1 MAFSPRQAKV
11 QTGCWLLNR
20 QHGKIRDMTEHPYQ
34 PIDNLFAQLRLR
46 LLQIRE
52 SDPQAVEE
60 LKSIVSQLEDYM
72 EQLVIDSLRLR
83 TLEGKTQKVTRKKT
97 SKK

>member
-1 MAFSPRQAKV
+1 
-11 QTGCWLLNR
+11 
-20 QHGKIRDMTEHPYQ
+20 MTEHPYEQ
-34 PIDNLFAQLRLR
+34 IDSLFAQLRLR
-46 LLQIRE
+46 LLEIRQ

-60 LKSIVSQLEDYM
+60 LKSLVSQLEDHM

-83 TLEGKTQKVTRKKT
+83 SLESKTQKVTPQKPFGKN